1 MTVRVRFAPSP
12 TGYLHVGGGRT
23 ALYNWLFAR
32 SRGGTLILRSDDT
45 DMARS
50 TDEFSSDIVTGMRW
64 LGLDWDEGIEVGG
77 PHGEYRQSRRIERY
91 RQVAEE
97 LVAAGTAYH
106 GFETEEQLDGFRA
119 EAQQAGRAPAYDGR
133 YRVDDAEARRRLT
146 AGEHAPIRFAV
157 PRPGETVLADAVKGE
172 VAFDHTQ
179 VDDFV
184 ILRSDGSP
192 TYHLA
197 STVDD
202 VDFGITHVIRG
213 EDLLPSTPKH
223 ILITE
228 AMGAARATYGHLSLL
243 VGPDGSKLSKRHG
256 HTAVNAYR
264 AGGYL
269 PEAMVNY
276 LAILGWSP
284 GVDEEVVPLAGMVP
298 RFTLEAV
305 SRNPAVFDHAKLEW
319 MNGVYLRALDPS
331 DFVARALS
339 FVEAAAARSLEP
351 DEVDRVV
358 AIAPAVQERV
368 KRLDEVGPQVAFL
381 LGEISY
387 DQASWDKVMTAPDT
401 APVLARTMTALR
413 TVEPWSA
420 PAIETALRDVL
431 AQMHMSAR
439 KGLQPLRV
447 AVTGSAVSP
456 PLFESMAVLGREA
469 TLRRLTEAGKRLIDR
484 QPTGAAGIDS

>member
-1 MTVRVRFAPSP
+1 MF
-12 TGYLHVGGGRT
+12 
-23 ALYNWLFAR
+23 
-32 SRGGTLILRSDDT
+32 
-45 DMARS
+45 
-50 TDEFSSDIVTGMRW
+50 
-64 LGLDWDEGIEVGG
+64 
-77 PHGEYRQSRRIERY
+77 
-91 RQVAEE
+91 
-97 LVAAGTAYH
+97 
-106 GFETEEQLDGFRA
+106 
-119 EAQQAGRAPAYDGR
+119 
-133 YRVDDAEARRRLT
+133 
-146 AGEHAPIRFAV
+146 
-157 PRPGETVLADAVKGE
+157 ADAVKGE

-223 ILITE
+223 ILIAGAME
-228 AMGAARATYGHLSLL
+228 AVPATYGHLSLL

-284 GVDEEVVPLAGMVP
+284 GDDEEVVPLADMVP

-319 MNGVYLRALDPS
+319 MNGVYLRALDPG
-331 DFVARALS
+331 DFVARALP
-339 FVEAAAARSLEP
+339 FVEEAAGRPLEP

-387 DQASWDKVMTAPDT
+387 DQTSWDKVMTAPD
-401 APVLARTMTALR
+401 AALVLARAMTALR

-420 PAIETALRDVL
+420 PVIETALRDVL
-431 AQMHMSAR
+431 EQMHLSAR

-469 TLRRLTEAGKRLIDR
+469 TFRRLTEAGTRLIDR
-484 QPTGAAGIDS
+484 QPTGAVGIDS